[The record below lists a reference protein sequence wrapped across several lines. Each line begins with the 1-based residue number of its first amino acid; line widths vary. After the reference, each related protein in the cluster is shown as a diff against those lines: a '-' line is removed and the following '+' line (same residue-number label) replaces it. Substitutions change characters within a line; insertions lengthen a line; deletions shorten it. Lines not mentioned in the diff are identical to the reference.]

1 MEEVVTVSSKG
12 QVVLPSDIR
21 EKLSIGKGTKMVT
34 VERGGLIIMKPLRKL
49 SELKGILKDVERPTA
64 EIVREL
70 RKEWEIKLEGLT

>member
-49 SELKGILKDVERPTA
+49 SELRGILKDVERPTA